1 MNAKTTS
8 IVAYITFIGTI
19 IALLAGDK
27 SREAKFHV
35 NPALVIYITDLVLG
49 IVMKVIGLIPIIGAI
64 INLALGIFVLVLWIM
79 GFVAAIK
86 QNEKEVPL
94 VGKIRILK

>member
-1 MNAKTTS
+1 MWL
-8 IVAYITFIGTI
+8 TFVGTI

-35 NPALVIYITDLVLG
+35 NQALVIYITDIVIG
-49 IVMKVIGLIPIIGAI
+49 IVMKILAYIPIVGGIV
-64 INLALGIFVLVLWIM
+64 NLVLSIFVLVLWIM
-79 GFVAAIK
+79 GFAAAIK